1 MNVFRRFLAVVLG
14 GCMVFTL
21 SAPAFAAELDDS
33 PRSEPCDVVL
43 PYDSTHADNMVNGN
57 IRGASKPTTRYNI
70 DGNDYSVNGYFDTI
84 IYTSYYFSP
93 NGKGEFWYNMT
104 FTWDEKRV
112 YEGQM
117 TVECWDKTTGKM
129 ATQDTFKLAP
139 NHDAGGTYGPTVET
153 GSWHVYNLD
162 PTHDYYFRFTKTFDG
177 VHATVTGTIST
188 TGWV

>member
-1 MNVFRRFLAVVLG
+1 
-14 GCMVFTL
+14 
-21 SAPAFAAELDDS
+21 
-33 PRSEPCDVVL
+33 
-43 PYDSTHADNMVNGN
+43 
-57 IRGASKPTTRYNI
+57 
-70 DGNDYSVNGYFDTI
+70 
-84 IYTSYYFSP
+84 
-93 NGKGEFWYNMT
+93 
-104 FTWDEKRV
+104 
-112 YEGQM
+112 M
-117 TVECWDKTTGKM
+117 TVECCDKTTGKM